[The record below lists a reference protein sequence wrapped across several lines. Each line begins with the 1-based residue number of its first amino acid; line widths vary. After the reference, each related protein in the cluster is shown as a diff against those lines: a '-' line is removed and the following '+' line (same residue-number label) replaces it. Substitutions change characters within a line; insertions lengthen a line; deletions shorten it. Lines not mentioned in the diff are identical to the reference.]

1 MDEKLKHQ
9 LATNGLKYK
18 LSLRRIIQKYSNLPY
33 QDMAIEVD
41 LDNTSTKDLMH
52 YMTLSKKQIKA
63 MESESLLDSRGDL
76 LQLHNSSSTLPL
88 DQTQQ
93 DGGHDDAV
101 SCQMSSDDDDDDD
114 VSNVHSRQSSLNGRQ
129 SDFPETDVLP
139 EDQDEELEL
148 SLRSQGS
155 TLSELYPSMI
165 DRIGRA
171 QHRWHISK
179 MANGVLRKYCKW
191 RRQSGRGSHINS
203 VVTSN
208 RQTTRKKKIKNP
220 GSAFTNQQYSSL
232 REQSVLGM
240 DPSAFPESPKLKRVE
255 LNDTFTVGE
264 QPSTPRRFSVSATGR
279 RPSVCALSPS
289 LFSQSSEAS
298 LDMLLRS
305 RRLMGEEPSPCF
317 LSPSQ
322 SFGASSG
329 VSLDPPLGSRRF
341 FFPVAKDQQSSG
353 MPSPPRSSD
362 HSTGLSI
369 DLSPDSE
376 RLSCA
381 AAKEQPSLW
390 LLSPSRSSDPTSD
403 QSLRSKGL
411 SRAAAGEQPSLSV
424 LSPSKS
430 SSPSPDQ
437 SLRSKR
443 LFNAATREQPSLW
456 LFSPSR
462 SSDPTLDQSL
472 RSKRLCSAAAGEQP
486 SLSILSPSKSTS
498 PSQSSS
504 SSPDQSLRLKR
515 LFTSAAVEQPVSW
528 VLSPSRSSGP
538 NSGQSPRSKRLCSA
552 ATGEVPSSLFLSPSK
567 SSSPSSGQTLRA
579 KRLFN
584 AATREQPSSWVLSP
598 SRPSGPSSDLSL
610 RSKRFALASAQEQHQ
625 TAPWVLSPS
634 RSVGLS
640 LDLSLRSKRLAM
652 SAADEQQQLC
662 SEVPSSLQ
670 SSGPSSD
677 LSHRS
682 KSLFFSAG
690 VAAESTEFKERPDI
704 NGSPVRRSPLKV
716 GMVNWEGLRRSDQ
729 SFSRSPNSAHVLGH
743 SRPSASPL
751 RKLLRTQALHPKSS
765 LGSPQRTRNNL
776 CRHFSFDSSLTT
788 ECATYSKKDLDD
800 DYKKHYH
807 KFVCQSKP
815 SNGLPSRCHSSQTLV
830 ALALSPHRFELRK
843 RHRELDRENLSH
855 SKRWSPYSPGS
866 KRHTKEMLRRC
877 LCLPDAEV
885 SRCGDF
891 KQSEFRGY
899 RGRPSLQ
906 DSIRARGLPEECFL
920 GKYP

>member
-9 LATNGLKYK
+9 LAINGLKYK
-18 LSLRRIIQKYSNLPY
+18 RSLRRIIQKYSNLPY

-41 LDNTSTKDLMH
+41 LDNTSTEALML

-76 LQLHNSSSTLPL
+76 LQLHNSSSTSQL
-88 DQTQQ
+88 DRTQQ

-101 SCQMSSDDDDDDD
+101 SCQMSSDDDDDG
-114 VSNVHSRQSSLNGRQ
+114 VSNVHSHQSSLNGRQ

-179 MANGVLRKYCKW
+179 TANGVLRKYCKW
-191 RRQSGRGSHINS
+191 RRQSGRGSHVNS

-208 RQTTRKKKIKNP
+208 RQTSRKKKTTNP
-220 GSAFTNQQYSSL
+220 GSAFTSQQYSPS
-232 REQSVLGM
+232 REQSVLAM
-240 DPSAFPESPKLKRVE
+240 DLSASPESPKLKWIE
-255 LNDTFTVGE
+255 LNETFTVGE

-279 RPSVCALSPS
+279 TPSVCVLSPS
-289 LFSQSSEAS
+289 LFPQSSSEAS

-305 RRLMGEEPSPCF
+305 RRLMGEQPSSCF

-322 SFGASSG
+322 SSGASSG
-329 VSLDPPLGSRRF
+329 VSLDPPLGSRKL
-341 FFPVAKDQQSSG
+341 FFPVARDQRSSG
-353 MPSPPRSSD
+353 TPSPPRSSD
-362 HSTGLSI
+362 HSTGKSF
-369 DLSPDSE
+369 DLSLDSE

-381 AAKEQPSLW
+381 AAK
-390 LLSPSRSSDPTSD
+390 
-403 QSLRSKGL
+403 
-411 SRAAAGEQPSLSV
+411 
-424 LSPSKS
+424 
-430 SSPSPDQ
+430 
-437 SLRSKR
+437 
-443 LFNAATREQPSLW
+443 EQPSLW

-472 RSKRLCSAAAGEQP
+472 RSKRLCSAATGEVP
-486 SLSILSPSKSTS
+486 SSLVLSPSKSSS
-498 PSQSSS
+498 P
-504 SSPDQSLRLKR
+504 SPDQSLLRSKR
-515 LFTSAAVEQPVSW
+515 IFTAAAVEQPVSW

-538 NSGQSPRSKRLCSA
+538 NSDQSLRSKRLCSA
-552 ATGEVPSSLFLSPSK
+552 ATGEVPSSLVLSPSK

-598 SRPSGPSSDLSL
+598 SRPPGRPTSDLSL

-625 TAPWVLSPS
+625 TSSWVLSPS

-640 LDLSLRSKRLAM
+640 SDLSLRSKRLAT
-652 SAADEQQQLC
+652 SAADEQQQLS

-677 LSHRS
+677 LSHSS

-690 VAAESTEFKERPDI
+690 VASESTEFKERPDI
-704 NGSPVRRSPLKV
+704 YGSPVRQSPLKA
-716 GMVNWEGLRRSDQ
+716 GMVNWEGLRRSDR
-729 SFSRSPNSAHVLGH
+729 SFSRSPNSAHVLGY

-751 RKLLRTQALHPKSS
+751 RKLLRDPKSRS
-765 LGSPQRTRNNL
+765 GSPPRARNNL
-776 CRHFSFDSSLTT
+776 CRHFSFDFSSTT
-788 ECATYSKKDLDD
+788 ECTTYSKKDLEDN
-800 DYKKHYH
+800 YEKHYH
-807 KFVCQSKP
+807 KFMCQSKP
-815 SNGLPSRCHSSQTLV
+815 SNGLPGRMCVGCDKACRDHSSQTLV

-866 KRHTKEMLRRC
+866 NRHTNKMLRRR

-885 SRCGDF
+885 SRRDDF

-899 RGRPSLQ
+899 SGRPLLQ
-906 DSIRARGLPEECFL
+906 DSIRGRGLPEECFL
-920 GKYP
+920 GSPGEENEVTSY

>member
-114 VSNVHSRQSSLNGRQ
+114 GVSNVHSRQSSLNGRQ

-390 LLSPSRSSDPTSD
+390 LLSPSRSSDPTS
-403 QSLRSKGL
+403 
-411 SRAAAGEQPSLSV
+411 
-424 LSPSKS
+424 
-430 SSPSPDQ
+430 
-437 SLRSKR
+437 
-443 LFNAATREQPSLW
+443 
-456 LFSPSR
+456 
-462 SSDPTLDQSL
+462 DQSL